1 MGGGAMRGTV
11 LPTTPT
17 GTPSSSSGL
26 FSPSSSYSS
35 NPFPPNFPA
44 SANYSASSQTL
55 GPRPSASCQD
65 PDNGPLGGG
74 ARGGGFTFGSFI
86 SSVFGP
92 VPSQLEIERAIAALQ
107 DFLHVISS
115 SGLERNWVQLL
126 GCCHPRLL
134 LSAGLGR
141 VTHALH
147 LLQTDP
153 SIKRLVVSLSSDRAL
168 WEAILNNE
176 LVRKLQQSLST
187 EIRRPRISE
196 EASSEPDSGS
206 DNLWWFL
213 DIVKEKIMELIEKFK
228 SLMDEIFKQHYGRA
242 KQPTAE
248 DTAQLEEKVRSSL
261 LLTVVILLMVV
272 LARVRGA

>member
-107 DFLHVISS
+107 
-115 SGLERNWVQLL
+115 E
-126 GCCHPRLL
+126 
-134 LSAGLGR
+134 
-141 VTHALH
+141 
-147 LLQTDP
+147 
-153 SIKRLVVSLSSDRAL
+153 AL